1 MEECAFTTDC
11 NSEYAH
17 KLDPTMSNGE
27 ENGVQSQIGEAEKI
41 GRQSAKVAWL
51 NKVENDWLN
60 KVENEWEKL
69 MYKSALNWKQKTY
82 PEEAQKRLVDASDTC
97 WPLFDSHVGLFFW
110 MMEHRCLNCYSGPCD
125 NAMTRAFC
133 PEILEKLYVFLAKK

>member
-69 MYKSALNWKQKTY
+69 MYKSALDWKQKTY
-82 PEEAQKRLVDASDTC
+82 PKEVQKTLVVASDTC
-97 WPLFDSHVGLFFW
+97 
-110 MMEHRCLNCYSGPCD
+110 
-125 NAMTRAFC
+125 
-133 PEILEKLYVFLAKK
+133 LEPKGKWISFLGFEKEYNM